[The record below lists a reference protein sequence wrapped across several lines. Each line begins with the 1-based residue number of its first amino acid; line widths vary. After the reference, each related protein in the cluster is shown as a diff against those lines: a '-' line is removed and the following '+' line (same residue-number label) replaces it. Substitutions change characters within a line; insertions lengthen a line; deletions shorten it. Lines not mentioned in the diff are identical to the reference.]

1 MIRNRGFAAEQLR
14 LLKYMIYRE
23 AGGIGY
29 DRAINKLAYD
39 HAELY
44 KDTMHKIHSIKKDL

>member
-1 MIRNRGFAAEQLR
+1 MIR
-14 LLKYMIYRE
+14 RE

-29 DRAINKLAYD
+29 DQAINKLAYD

-44 KDTMHKIHSIKKDL
+44 KDTMHKIHSIKKDFAGE